1 MNVLLTGYFGHRNLG
16 DDLLLVQALKHVP
29 SHCQLYIYWPAGADA
44 EALPFQRIRPFTL
57 VHSWKEALRHRYR
70 LFIYAGGGRFP
81 SRTFGVPSLIH
92 GLLQGL
98 TARHKALNGVGIVP
112 KQPRRWFDLFL
123 RTFDYCS
130 VRDEISRKFVS
141 EIAPNTVNCGDLYWG
156 APIID
161 KALCSKNIG
170 EGKKLVVCLANP
182 FSETEKKD
190 VRIQGRYEL
199 LVKQISTIIAE
210 TKALGYQIHYMP
222 FFMGLDERFISD
234 VQTCLGSH
242 DKILLQGKDYEL
254 DTIDQLF
261 ASYDAGICMRFHSI
275 LLAVKNNVPCLAI
288 CYDHKS
294 EQLLQEAGL
303 SEYGIRYGIRTNEFF
318 GEECDMDEAR
328 LRQVLERALGDPH
341 PFQSKALPYAQRKHQ
356 AVIDNYQQLFRLL

>member
-199 LVKQISTIIAE
+199 LVKQMGTIIAE

-222 FFMGLDERFISD
+222 FFMGLD
-234 VQTCLGSH
+234 H
-242 DKILLQGKDYEL
+242 
-254 DTIDQLF
+254 
-261 ASYDAGICMRFHSI
+261 
-275 LLAVKNNVPCLAI
+275 
-288 CYDHKS
+288 
-294 EQLLQEAGL
+294 
-303 SEYGIRYGIRTNEFF
+303 
-318 GEECDMDEAR
+318 
-328 LRQVLERALGDPH
+328 
-341 PFQSKALPYAQRKHQ
+341 
-356 AVIDNYQQLFRLL
+356 

>member
-1 MNVLLTGYFGHRNLG
+1 MNVLLTGFFGHRNLG
-16 DDLLLVQALKHVP
+16 DDLLLSQALQRVPKHY
-29 SHCQLYIYWPAGADA
+29 QLYIYWPAGGDA
-44 EALPFQRIRPFTL
+44 EALPFQRIRPFTM

-70 LFIYAGGGRFP
+70 LFIYAGGGLFP
-81 SRTFGVPSLIH
+81 SRTFGVRSLIS

-141 EIAPNTVNCGDLYWG
+141 EITPNVVNCGDLYWG
-156 APIID
+156 APLKD
-161 KALCSKNIG
+161 KALCLKNIG
-170 EGKKLVVCLANP
+170 GGKKLVVCLANP
-182 FSETEKKD
+182 FSATEKKD
-190 VRIQGRYEL
+190 IRIQRRYEL
-199 LVKQISTIIAE
+199 LVKQMTTIITE
-210 TKALGYQIHYMP
+210 TKSLGYLIHYMP
-222 FFMGLDERFISD
+222 FYMGSDEKFICD
-234 VQTCLGSH
+234 VQNFLGSH
-242 DKILLQGKDYEL
+242 DKILRQGKDYEL

-318 GEECDMDEAR
+318 GEECDMDDTL

-341 PFQSKALPYAQRKHQ
+341 AFQSKALPFAQRKHQ
-356 AVIDNYQQLFRLL
+356 AVIDNYEQLFQLL